1 MNTWWLMS
9 YIYVMFTIELHRSL
23 KHLNFCF
30 RQLLLL
36 DEPFH
41 WRNSGYFV
49 LFYLMNSLLI
59 LYERLYTNIIFNY
72 GVNIKM
78 VKSVSNKIPLRNIE
92 IIVKRGVKE
101 REKLLHLLK
110 SCKWHKVTSSIFST
124 ITLRSVTW
132 GEEEGGLGIS
142 EWNLGPRVHVKGQC
156 DSVRRGK
163 TVDV

>member
-1 MNTWWLMS
+1 M
-9 YIYVMFTIELHRSL
+9 
-23 KHLNFCF
+23 
-30 RQLLLL
+30 
-36 DEPFH
+36 
-41 WRNSGYFV
+41 

-110 SCKWHKVTSSIFST
+110 SCK
-124 ITLRSVTW
+124 
-132 GEEEGGLGIS
+132 
-142 EWNLGPRVHVKGQC
+142 
-156 DSVRRGK
+156 
-163 TVDV
+163 